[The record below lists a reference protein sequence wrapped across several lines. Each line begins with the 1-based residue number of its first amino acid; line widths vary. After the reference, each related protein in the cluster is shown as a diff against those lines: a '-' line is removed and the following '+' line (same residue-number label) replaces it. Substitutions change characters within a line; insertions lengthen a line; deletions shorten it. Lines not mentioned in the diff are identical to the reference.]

1 MNQNLT
7 ETTRD
12 EDLVAFYLKGDPEA
26 FPILYQ
32 KYQHGLFLLVRSFF
46 PVRER
51 AEEVFQE
58 VFMKLVERMQSFD
71 SSGSFK
77 SWLYTLCRNHC
88 IDRIR
93 HQKRRPEQPESDW
106 RSDEEAPT
114 PLDRARDTSVA
125 ADTEAYDRELAA
137 HLDKA
142 LINLPQEQRETF
154 LLKERGGLTFE
165 EIAQASGVSVN
176 TVKSRMR
183 YALETL
189 RRILKGKTFVKEALR

>member
-125 ADTEAYDRELAA
+125 ADTETYDRELAA
-137 HLDKA
+137 HLHKA
-142 LINLPQEQRETF
+142 HTNLPQEQRE
-154 LLKERGGLTFE
+154 
-165 EIAQASGVSVN
+165 
-176 TVKSRMR
+176 
-183 YALETL
+183 
-189 RRILKGKTFVKEALR
+189 